1 MGLPAVNRVVVVLV
15 DGLGAAALK
24 SRAGHARTL
33 AGALT
38 AATTIDSGFP
48 TTTASALATLTTGVL
63 PGQHGLVG
71 YSVLDA
77 ENDRVVNQLSGWDDK
92 LDPHTWQAQPTVFE
106 QAVGLGFSAAVIGPG
121 RYKGS
126 GFVLLG
132 VNVDEDARKAADVA
146 AKLGV
151 TFPVLLDTDKS
162 VSKLYDLST
171 MPSTVIIDRD
181 GKVRYVHRGYLSG
194 YEDNY
199 DKQIRE
205 LLK

>member
-1 MGLPAVNRVVVVLV
+1 MTPPSLAARVLS
-15 DGLGAAALK
+15 LFA
-24 SRAGHARTL
+24 
-33 AGALT
+33 
-38 AATTIDSGFP
+38 F
-48 TTTASALATLTTGVL
+48 ALATLASPLATGAVATQASAPDFTL
-63 PGQHGLVG
+63 RTLNGGPNLR
-71 YSVLDA
+71 LA
-77 ENDRVVNQLSGWDDK
+77 EQRGRVVMVNFWATWCGPCRQEMPQLDRLYQK
-92 LDPHTWQAQPTVFE
+92 
-106 QAVGLGFSAAVIGPG
+106 
-121 RYKGS
+121 YKSS

-132 VNVDEDARKAADVA
+132 VNVDEDARKASDVA

-151 TFPVLLDTDKS
+151 TFPVLLDTDKA

-181 GKVRYVHRGYLSG
+181 GKVRYFHRGYLAG